1 MLSAI
6 YFLLGV
12 IIGVLAC
19 IVGILA
25 MSRKAHIEDNEITF
39 EPLVPVQPQHGEFVK
54 INKTEQLLKEKLTDE
69 VALGDVIEDD

>member
-1 MLSAI
+1 MLSTI

-19 IVGILA
+19 IVGILV
-25 MSRKAHIEDNEITF
+25 MSRTAHIENNEITF
-39 EPLVPVQPQHGEFVK
+39 EPLVPLQKQYGDFVK

-69 VALGDVIEDD
+69 VALGDVIEND